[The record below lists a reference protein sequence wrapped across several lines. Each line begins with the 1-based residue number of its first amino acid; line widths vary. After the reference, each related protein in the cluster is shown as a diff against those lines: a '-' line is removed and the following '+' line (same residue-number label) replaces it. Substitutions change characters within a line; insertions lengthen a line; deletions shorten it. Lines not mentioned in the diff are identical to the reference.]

1 MNYLK
6 KSNYKVTATSVSVDD
21 FNQKLIEVDGRAI
34 HLREPD
40 MKYEYISNDIWVFE
54 DNRKN
59 YHLLF
64 KEVNS
69 KIVHLKLDPWTGIA
83 DEDKGDKN
91 AGRKAIRKIHS
102 LAKKYN
108 EIIDSPVNNSEYS
121 WEYQDYHN
129 TEYAYSWIDDVHVY
143 DMNSCYPNYFKYPMP
158 YGKIIAENSVVKE
171 GEIGFDIIINV
182 HMKKVL
188 KPKFEGEQADI
199 IFKTK
204 KFKCLA
210 EYADFMFELKRHYN
224 QLGDIKNYNR
234 VKISLNAL
242 HGMFKYYN
250 VYISAAV
257 IGYAFRD
264 INKYKNEDTL
274 IVHCDAIFYKGNKD
288 YLFNIGEEMGQFKK
302 DEHNGQSLFY
312 KTESDYKWSDGTIKK
327 KGEKIARRGKN
338 KIYYFNTETRRIER
352 KWDEQ
357 KENTQ

>member
-1 MNYLK
+1 
-6 KSNYKVTATSVSVDD
+6 
-21 FNQKLIEVDGRAI
+21 
-34 HLREPD
+34 
-40 MKYEYISNDIWVFE
+40 
-54 DNRKN
+54 
-59 YHLLF
+59 
-64 KEVNS
+64 
-69 KIVHLKLDPWTGIA
+69 
-83 DEDKGDKN
+83 
-91 AGRKAIRKIHS
+91 
-102 LAKKYN
+102 
-108 EIIDSPVNNSEYS
+108 
-121 WEYQDYHN
+121 
-129 TEYAYSWIDDVHVY
+129 
-143 DMNSCYPNYFKYPMP
+143 MNSCYPNYFKYPMP
-158 YGKIIAENSVVKE
+158 YGNIIAENSVVKE

-224 QLGDIKNYNR
+224 QLGDVKNYNR

-242 HGMFKYYN
+242 HGIFKYYN

-288 YLFNIGEEMGQFKK
+288 YLFTIGEEMGQFKK

-338 KIYYFNTETRRIER
+338 KIYYFNTESRRIER
-352 KWDEQ
+352 K
-357 KENTQ
+357 